1 MIGTKKGGRS
11 TDTRDRAG
19 RNVYFDISMVEGVRG
34 VPPLITETSPSRVVF
49 GSHYPLFYF
58 ESALLKVREAGLPEA
73 QPHAVLEGNA
83 RTLLGR

>member
-1 MIGTKKGGRS
+1 
-11 TDTRDRAG
+11 
-19 RNVYFDISMVEGVRG
+19 MVEGVRG

-73 QPHAVLEGNA
+73 QAHAVLEGNA